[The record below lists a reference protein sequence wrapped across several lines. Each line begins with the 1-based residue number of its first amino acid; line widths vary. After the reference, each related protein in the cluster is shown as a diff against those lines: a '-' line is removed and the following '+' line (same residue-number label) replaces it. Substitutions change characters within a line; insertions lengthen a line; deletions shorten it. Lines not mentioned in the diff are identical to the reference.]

1 MYPSAGD
8 KTRRQLLR
16 RARTRLH
23 FGRLGEVAGILV
35 SNHVRHEHTQYEQ
48 LMRINAAGEGLT
60 RPQARKAVA
69 LEVEDIA
76 ASWRRGSAE
85 DDEGYIELRKQLSLR
100 RRKKGKRKNNP
111 GIIANENEAVAAY
124 LKTWLEQRNKDNAL

>member
-1 MYPSAGD
+1 
-8 KTRRQLLR
+8 
-16 RARTRLH
+16 
-23 FGRLGEVAGILV
+23 
-35 SNHVRHEHTQYEQ
+35 
-48 LMRINAAGEGLT
+48 MRINAAGEGLT
-60 RPQARKAVA
+60 RAQARKAVA

-76 ASWRRGSAE
+76 ASWRLGSAE

-124 LKTWLEQRNKDNAL
+124 LKTWLEQRKKDNAL